1 MSDVIINDA
10 TVIEGLEACFFDDD
24 FVQSDVM
31 RGKES
36 TGEMEASMLQPDMIL
51 NDSRLKCREFRTFE
65 YLMHCLP
72 IFNGTAGRWTIA
84 EHEMFV
90 KGLEAHSKQWKLI
103 AELIKTRTV
112 VQVRTHAQ
120 KYFQKLL
127 KQAKNDGSNI
137 SEDAFADMFNDTSS
151 DVRLLLERT
160 SKLRI

>member
-1 MSDVIINDA
+1 MYLKPQCRASRR
-10 TVIEGLEACFFDDD
+10 FD
-24 FVQSDVM
+24 
-31 RGKES
+31 
-36 TGEMEASMLQPDMIL
+36 
-51 NDSRLKCREFRTFE
+51 
-65 YLMHCLP
+65 YLIHHLP

-137 SEDAFADMFNDTSS
+137 NEDAFADMFNDSSS
-151 DVRLLLERT
+151 DV
-160 SKLRI
+160 SPHS